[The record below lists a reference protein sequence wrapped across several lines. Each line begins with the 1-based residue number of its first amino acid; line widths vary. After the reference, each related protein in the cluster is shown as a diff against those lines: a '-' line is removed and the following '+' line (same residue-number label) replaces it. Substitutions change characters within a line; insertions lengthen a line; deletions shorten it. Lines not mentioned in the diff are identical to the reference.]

1 MTGTGK
7 SFLKKKQ
14 PPPEHSTPIRDD
26 KPTLKSSIG
35 ADKPSPIEANDD
47 GSGSKSK
54 SKTKKEVLTFK
65 LQCGKKLVCSREI
78 LEQ

>member
-14 PPPEHSTPIRDD
+14 PTPEHSTPIRDD
-26 KPTLKSSIG
+26 KPTMKSSIG

-47 GSGSKSK
+47 GNRSK
-54 SKTKKEVLTFK
+54 SKTKKEVLAFK
-65 LQCGKKLVCSREI
+65 LQYGEKT
-78 LEQ
+78 

>member
-1 MTGTGK
+1 MYIFLSGTGK

-26 KPTLKSSIG
+26 KPTLKSSLG

-47 GSGSKSK
+47 GVKSK

-65 LQCGKKLVCSREI
+65 LQYGKTKL
-78 LEQ
+78 L